1 MRIRKSV
8 FRQSLTPIAAGVIM
22 ALGASAAHAF
32 QFKLDNGVEGSFD
45 TTISYGI
52 AIRTK
57 NPDGNLIG
65 LANGGNSR
73 SVNEDDGNI
82 FYRKNDVYSSVLKAT
97 HDAEVRYGR
106 FGAFMRGT
114 YFYDFEN
121 HDNPNLGPEGR
132 KRIGRD
138 AKILDAYVSGSFN
151 LLPSAPLRV
160 RVGQQVVSW
169 GESTFI
175 PNGINVINPVDISKL
190 RIPGSELKEAF
201 IPSKMLWIS
210 QELSKSASVEGF
222 VLANFDKIKLDPRG
236 SYFSNND
243 FASDDSW
250 KVFVGFG
257 RRKDNRTPLT
267 NPALFSPAQL
277 AASPAIAQLNRATI
291 GLLGNPDAAAAIWAP
306 RSSDR
311 DPKDT
316 GQYGLAFR
324 YLASEL
330 NNTEFGLY
338 HINYHSRIPLFS
350 GIKGTPTS
358 ALTGTAVLASY
369 CSNAALSSL
378 CHTGSATYFAEYPEN
393 IKLYG
398 VSFNTA
404 GPAGIAIQGEYSYR
418 PNLPLQ
424 YSTPELLLAALGA
437 PNLISGFTQI
447 PGAPAGATA
456 AALVPNGT
464 YQRGW
469 ERVKASQFQVTG
481 TKAFPNVLGAEQ
493 AVLVGEFGYTK
504 YHNLNNTVKFNGP
517 AVYLPATALGAVA
530 SGANALQEDGFT
542 TSASYGYRLVGR
554 AEYPSVFMG
563 VNVAPRVAFSHDL
576 KGVSQTFNEGVRSLS
591 LGTSFD
597 YQKKLLVDVSYTMY
611 GGGRTYCGTD
621 VPATAQ
627 SSVAG
632 QPVSFCSSANPIKDR
647 DFVSLSISYSF

>member
-1 MRIRKSV
+1 V
-8 FRQSLTPIAAGVIM
+8 
-22 ALGASAAHAF
+22 
-32 QFKLDNGVEGSFD
+32 
-45 TTISYGI
+45 
-52 AIRTK
+52 
-57 NPDGNLIG
+57 
-65 LANGGNSR
+65 
-73 SVNEDDGNI
+73 
-82 FYRKNDVYSSVLKAT
+82 
-97 HDAEVRYGR
+97 
-106 FGAFMRGT
+106 
-114 YFYDFEN
+114 
-121 HDNPNLGPEGR
+121 
-132 KRIGRD
+132 
-138 AKILDAYVSGSFN
+138 
-151 LLPSAPLRV
+151 
-160 RVGQQVVSW
+160 
-169 GESTFI
+169 
-175 PNGINVINPVDISKL
+175 
-190 RIPGSELKEAF
+190 
-201 IPSKMLWIS
+201 
-210 QELSKSASVEGF
+210 
-222 VLANFDKIKLDPRG
+222 
-236 SYFSNND
+236 
-243 FASDDSW
+243 
-250 KVFVGFG
+250 
-257 RRKDNRTPLT
+257 
-267 NPALFSPAQL
+267 
-277 AASPAIAQLNRATI
+277 
-291 GLLGNPDAAAAIWAP
+291 
-306 RSSDR
+306 
-311 DPKDT
+311 
-316 GQYGLAFR
+316 
-324 YLASEL
+324 
-330 NNTEFGLY
+330 
-338 HINYHSRIPLFS
+338 
-350 GIKGTPTS
+350 
-358 ALTGTAVLASY
+358 
-369 CSNAALSSL
+369 
-378 CHTGSATYFAEYPEN
+378 
-393 IKLYG
+393 
-398 VSFNTA
+398 
-404 GPAGIAIQGEYSYR
+404 
-418 PNLPLQ
+418 
-424 YSTPELLLAALGA
+424 LAALGA